1 MKRGLRTLQRLRKA
15 ERDRAL
21 HAVAGA
27 THAFANATA
36 RSDEAQQRAS
46 EGASALVEAE
56 RAGRPSRWWSSASSG
71 AGRLVETARHELTM
85 RGEAEQRLAEA
96 RSSAF
101 AAERSLRVFEKL
113 AARLAQREQ
122 SERRRALQRRLED
135 AAEAIRRALP
145 AIFLMLAFCAAPA
158 LANEPD
164 SGAGVVPLLAEL
176 RARNAELDRR
186 ELEVA
191 DRERHAK
198 ELERL
203 AEARLV
209 EARTL
214 VGALEQRIA
223 AWKAEQGDKSI
234 ARLARVYAEMPP
246 RSAAPL
252 LGRLDLSLAT
262 RIVAKMKPDQSA
274 ALLPFLTPERALA
287 MSWLVAH
294 PLALRSDT
302 DVSAAEPNP

>member
-1 MKRGLRTLQRLRKA
+1 MKHGLRTLQRLRKA

-27 THAFANATA
+27 TLAFEKAAA
-36 RSDEAQQRAS
+36 RSDEAELRA
-46 EGASALVEAE
+46 AAAAAVRAEAE
-56 RAGRPSRWWSSASSG
+56 RAGRPGQWWSSASSG
-71 AGRLVETARHELTM
+71 ASRLSETAQHELKQVA
-85 RGEAEQRLAEA
+85 EAEQRLAEA

-101 AAERSLRVFEKL
+101 AAERSLRVFDKL
-113 AARLAQREQ
+113 AARLAQRERNEQ
-122 SERRRALQRRLED
+122 RRALQRRLED

-145 AIFLMLAFCAAPA
+145 ALFLLLAFAAAPA
-158 LANEPD
+158 RANEPD
-164 SGAGVVPLLAEL
+164 PAVVPLLAEL

-186 ELEVA
+186 ELAVA

-203 AEARLV
+203 AEARLA

-214 VGALEQRIA
+214 VGTVEQRIA

-246 RSAAPL
+246 RAAAPL
-252 LGRLDLSLAT
+252 LGRLELSLAT

-294 PLALRSDT
+294 PLALRSDA
-302 DVSAAEPNP
+302 DPSAAELSP